1 MLKACLKCH
10 FFQIVPESV
19 KWKRW
24 ENERLMKTCKSGK
37 KEVFQTRKILSE
49 KSGSYKE
56 FVNELSEELEPF
68 ASHLFNAKWQYQQYK
83 KLKENLPNDWV
94 LGVADFAENYRCMYQ
109 DEISSAYYQYK
120 QATLHPV
127 VLFHHCPDCNE
138 TMTTSCV
145 CITSDLVHDAFAVA
159 AFQATVKDHLKNGG
173 SNIAHF
179 VQFSDGCSAQ
189 YKSKT
194 PFSHV
199 ARSQTSEERAFF
211 GSRHG
216 KGPCD
221 ALGGIVK
228 NAATRHVRNRQGIIR
243 DAKEFFEF
251 AQTLTINPNHGEAG
265 CHNKRLFFFVDNII
279 HDKGSDSVTVPM
291 TRKLHSVKNNLTTD
305 SAILMTRNL
314 ACFCTGCI
322 SASKCENQAYVK
334 EWKEND
340 LSLKSEN
347 TRKTKGKVVMK
358 RASVKIPGK
367 DEKKKIQIPTLLRR
381 TAKRHGS
388 TYEGDLNHN
397 ELESDDE
404 PLAKMA
410 SSKLSE
416 VHESRRKKKLDD
428 MNNFSLKSRRGTKR
442 KVQGDSKTAGSKM
455 TLDADEVLVKSSGN
469 RRKAKSAKRSVS
481 RRSTKKSKYVI
492 MSPSKASKLM
502 KSMAQKAHDPQ
513 VSASSKMQLEEFSA
527 KTDWSILKL
536 KASVDGLSQSLIP
549 EDVPL
554 LPHLSFPVVI
564 EADGNCLARVGSLA
578 AYGSEEHHLD
588 IRLRIGLELI
598 NHRDLYLDEQYLSRG
613 LAEGTMNAATIAQ
626 YSKSYIARRL
636 TVGEI
641 RDCYQADLSEVLT
654 PGAFMGLWALFA
666 LSSVLGMPIQSIY
679 PKKGSSMVRDHIHRL
694 IMPRRQL
701 YDKTQFIMWTSTRN
715 DMAKGHWQPNHFS
728 LVLPLSIRFVG
739 FVFHVFKVK
748 DILFISRAT
757 MGKSK
762 HKNKQTLLP
771 YYCLRDLC
779 TIPNFLL
786 MLLIHILIISIQ

>member
-1 MLKACLKCH
+1 M
-10 FFQIVPESV
+10 IP
-19 KWKRW
+19 
-24 ENERLMKTCKSGK
+24 CKSGK

-49 KSGSYKE
+49 KSGSYTE
-56 FVNELSEELEPF
+56 FVNELCEELEPF

-83 KLKENLPNDWV
+83 LLKENLPNDWV

-145 CITSDLVHDAFAVA
+145 CITADLVHDAFAVA
-159 AFQATVKDHLKNGG
+159 AFQATVKDHLRNGG

-199 ARSQTSEERAFF
+199 ASSQTSEERAFF

-279 HDKGSDSVTVPM
+279 HDNGSASVTVPM

-305 SAILMTRNL
+305 STILMTRKL
-314 ACFCTGCI
+314 ACFCAGCI
-322 SASKCENQAYVK
+322 SGSKCENQAYVK
-334 EWKEND
+334 EWKLID
-340 LSLKSEN
+340 LSLKPVN
-347 TRKTKGKVVMK
+347 TTEKKGKVVTK
-358 RASVKIPGK
+358 RASVKKSGK
-367 DEKKKIQIPTLLRR
+367 AGGKKIQEPTLSRR
-381 TAKRHGS
+381 AAKRGS
-388 TYEGDLNHN
+388 SAYQEDSNHK
-397 ELESDDE
+397 ESESDNE
-404 PLAKMA
+404 PSAKTA
-410 SSKLSE
+410 SSTFSK
-416 VHESRRKKKLDD
+416 VCESSRKMKLDD
-428 MNNFSLKSRRGTKR
+428 VNTISQKSRRGTKR
-442 KVQGDSKTAGSKM
+442 NVQGHSKTPGSKL
-455 TLDADEVLVKSSGN
+455 TVDAEEVKNSGN
-469 RRKAKSAKRSVS
+469 RSKAKSAKKAVS
-481 RRSTKKSKYVI
+481 QRSTGFEKSKYAI
-492 MSPSKASKLM
+492 IPPMKAMKLM
-502 KSMAQKAHDPQ
+502 KSLAQKPHDPQ
-513 VSASSKMQLEEFSA
+513 VSASSKMKMAEFSP

-536 KASVDGLSQSLIP
+536 KASVDGLAQSLIP

-554 LPHLSFPVVI
+554 LPHVSFPVLI

-598 NHRDLYLDEQYLSRG
+598 NHRDLYLDEKYLSRG

-636 TVGEI
+636 SMGEI

-666 LSSVLGMPIQSIY
+666 LASVLGMPIQSIY
-679 PKKGSSMVRDHIHRL
+679 PKKGSLSVREHIDRL

-701 YDKTQFIMWTSTRN
+701 RDKTQFIMWTSTRN

-739 FVFHVFKVK
+739 FIYPAFDVK
-748 DILFISRAT
+748 HIFFLSRAT
-757 MGKSK
+757 VGNNYKKVGKNKSRNISK
-762 HKNKQTLLP
+762 HEL
-771 YYCLRDLC
+771 
-779 TIPNFLL
+779 
-786 MLLIHILIISIQ
+786 HITA